1 MIQDEWSKRS
11 ERSKASNGSG
21 GSNHSHSGG
30 SFAISRDT
38 SRQRGLSPEFDRFVT
53 FLAESNG
60 KDARSPPGGR
70 GAVASIALPKKVGW
84 AANKRF
90 NILKFKF
97 KFPIARTFELFRARS
112 RLYRSQILQVN
123 TRWNSY
129 LVPKVQHLFPKCS
142 IFYENFILENGA
154 KECIDESFPT
164 SIYLQNVASIQ
175 PRTSPKKF
183 ESSSSREF
191 EFKL

>member
-21 GSNHSHSGG
+21 GSNGSN

-123 TRWNSY
+123 TRWKALAEIYTMHSFAPFSN
-129 LVPKVQHLFPKCS
+129 L
-142 IFYENFILENGA
+142 NFFV
-154 KECIDESFPT
+154 KSC
-164 SIYLQNVASIQ
+164 
-175 PRTSPKKF
+175 
-183 ESSSSREF
+183 
-191 EFKL
+191 